1 VSRIQKILLA
11 ALIASLCCAAVLAQ
25 AFYGSL
31 VGTVTDASSG
41 AVAGASVAAINNSTG
56 ERRTS
61 VTDSDGTY
69 RFVNLIPGRYKV
81 EVEHAGFKRYTRD
94 QIEVNVDTTVRADVS
109 LAVGE
114 VTQSV
119 EVSAQAAL
127 LQSESA
133 ALGQVVSNRSV
144 QELPLNGRNVLN
156 LINTSPGVVP
166 QGSSEG
172 SLTGKNVFAAG
183 NYQIGGGTANQSAT
197 YYDGVAVNIPYG
209 NLVALVPSA
218 DTVSEFRVQTSSLSA
233 EFGRYTGGVIN
244 MASRSGTNDF
254 HGSAYEYLRN
264 KVLNAGT
271 FFANATGAG
280 KAAFVQ
286 NQFGVA
292 AGGPIKKN
300 KIFFFTGYEG
310 YRQRQAVLF
319 LNTVPSLEKLRG
331 DFSNYR
337 NASGA
342 LIPIYDP
349 ATQCG
354 TPGNGACPASGPQR
368 TQFPDNK
375 IPENRISAIAKN
387 YVNFP
392 YWGAPNVPGQPFT
405 QLFNFSRNVSTGGD
419 NDQLNIRGDYNISDK
434 NRLLVRY
441 TRWKSVGARVDVYNN
456 GLYNGDP
463 YSPERFVTT
472 QAVLGDTYMLSPT
485 KVLDIRAGFTR
496 WFYDRTPGTLGIDIP
511 KVTGLPQ
518 YYNTL
523 DSLNGLSP
531 SVTIPQMNVTGYN
544 TISTGLLYGVTNNYT
559 LSPSLTWIK
568 GRHTLKFGAEV
579 RDLQLNY
586 YQNNNAGGFFTFTNI
601 FTSQNALSSGA
612 TGEAFASFLLG
623 LPSGGTVQTSL
634 FTATGLRYQGYYVND
649 SFQVSS
655 RLTVNMGVRWEIPGT
670 YTERFDRQAT
680 FDRDMINP
688 VLAKAG
694 VTVNGQPVKGT
705 FVLVGTDG
713 HPERGLRPERYK
725 LFAPRVGIAYRLSER
740 TVIRTGGGIFYIPAD
755 SSFPEAPL
763 QSAVNYIN
771 NDMAASIDNQVT
783 PLNTLSNPFP
793 TGFTGPP
800 QRGANFQQLILGT
813 SAPRSPQR
821 YERYGYTGQWNFAV
835 QHQLP
840 HSIALEA
847 TYAGLRGVHLPR
859 GNPSRQLSA
868 IDGKLIQQYGSHLSD
883 QVDNPFYGVIT
894 AGTLAQKTVQ
904 RGQLLRPF
912 PQYLSNID
920 FGGYIGN
927 SSYHSLQ
934 TKAEKRFGS
943 GGTLLAA
950 YTFSKL
956 ISDTETITSWLE
968 GGTGGTGAAG
978 VQDYTN
984 LRAERSL
991 SSFDSRRRLT
1001 LSYVVDLPMG
1011 RGKSL
1016 FSGTKGFTEK
1026 VISGWSL
1033 NGLFTFQD
1041 GFPLSLSATP
1051 NLIGLDTGL
1060 RPNVVAGCN
1069 PVIDGPVQQRLNHA
1083 FNTSC
1088 YSVPAA
1094 YTLGGEA
1101 RTDPVLRGNGTNN
1114 IDMALAKKTAITERI
1129 NMEFRLEAF
1138 NAMNRVKFSNPG
1150 TGATT
1155 AANST
1160 FGVISSQANTPR
1172 LLQMALRLRF

>member
-1 VSRIQKILLA
+1 MSRLRSLLFA
-11 ALIASLCCAAVLAQ
+11 APIFVTLCATLFSQ
-25 AFYGSL
+25 AFNGSL
-31 VGTVTDASSG
+31 VGTVTDASSA
-41 AVAGASVAAINNSTG
+41 AVTGASVTATSNSTG
-56 ERRTS
+56 ERRTAS
-61 VTDSDGTY
+61 TDSDGSY
-69 RFVNLIPGRYKV
+69 RFVNLIPGRYKL
-81 EVEHAGFKRYTRD
+81 EVEHAGFKRYSRD
-94 QIEVNVDTTVRADVS
+94 QIEVNVDSTIRADVG

-119 EVSAQAAL
+119 EVTAQAAL
-127 LQSESA
+127 LQSENA
-133 ALGQVVSNRSV
+133 ALGQVVSTRSV
-144 QELPLNGRNVLN
+144 EDLPLNGRNVLN
-156 LINTSPGVVP
+156 LINTAPGVVP

-218 DTVSEFRVQTSSLSA
+218 DTVAEFRVQTSSLSA
-233 EFGRYTGGVIN
+233 EFGRYTGGVVN
-244 MASRSGTNDF
+244 MASKSGTNEF

-271 FFANATGAG
+271 FFANSTGAG
-280 KAAFVQ
+280 KPAFVQ
-286 NQFGVA
+286 NQFGA
-292 AGGPIKKN
+292 AVGGPIKKN
-300 KIFFFTGYEG
+300 KIFFFAGYEG

-337 NASGA
+337 NAAGA
-342 LIPIYDP
+342 VIPIYDP
-349 ATQCG
+349 QTQCG
-354 TPGNGACPASGPQR
+354 TAGNPACPATGPQR
-368 TQFPDNK
+368 SVFPNNK
-375 IPENRISAIAKN
+375 IPDNRINAIARN

-392 YWGAPNVPGQPFT
+392 YWGAPNVPGQNFT

-419 NDQLNIRGDYNISDK
+419 NDQVNVRGDYSVTDK
-434 NRLLVRY
+434 NRLLLRY
-441 TRWKSVGARVDVYNN
+441 TRWKSVGSRVDVYNN

-472 QAVLGDTYMLSPT
+472 QAVLGDTYMISPNT
-485 KVLDIRAGFTR
+485 VLDVRLGFTR
-496 WFYDRTPGTLGIDIP
+496 WFYDRTPGTLGLDIP
-511 KVTGLPQ
+511 KVTGLPS

-544 TISTGLLYGVTNNYT
+544 TIATGLLYGVTNNYT
-559 LSPSLTWIK
+559 ASPSLTWIK
-568 GRHTLKFGAEV
+568 GRHTLKFGMEF
-579 RDLQLNY
+579 RNLQLNY
-586 YQNNNAGGFFTFTNI
+586 YQNNNAGGFFTFSNL
-601 FTSQNALSSGA
+601 FTSQNAVSSGA

-623 LPSGGTVQTSL
+623 LPASGTVQTSL

-649 SFQVSS
+649 SFQVTN
-655 RLTVNMGVRWEIPGT
+655 RLTLNMGVRWEIPGT

-680 FDRDMINP
+680 FDRDLINP

-694 VTVNGQPVKGT
+694 VTVNGQPVKGA
-705 FVLVGTDG
+705 FVLVGTEG

-725 LFAPRVGIAYRLSER
+725 LFAPRIGIAYRLSER
-740 TVIRTGGGIFYIPAD
+740 TVLRTGGGIFYIPAD

-771 NDMAASIDNQVT
+771 NDMVASIDNQVT
-783 PLNTLSNPFP
+783 PLNTLTNPYP
-793 TGFTGPP
+793 NGFTPPP
-800 QRGANFQQLILGT
+800 QRGTNFQQLILGT
-813 SAPRSPQR
+813 GSPRSPQR
-821 YERYGYTGQWNFAV
+821 SERYGYTGQWNLAV

-868 IDGKLIQQYGSHLSD
+868 IDGKIVQQLGSKLSE
-883 QVDNPFYGVIT
+883 QVENPFYGIIT
-894 AGTLAQKTVQ
+894 AGALAQKTVQ

-927 SSYHSLQ
+927 SIYHSLQ
-934 TKAEKRFGS
+934 TKVEKRFGS

-984 LRAERSL
+984 LRAERAL
-991 SSFDSRRRLT
+991 SSFDSRRRFT
-1001 LSYVVDLPMG
+1001 LSYVIDLPFG
-1011 RGKSL
+1011 RGKHFMS
-1016 FSGTKGFTEK
+1016 SSKGFAGK
-1026 VISGWSL
+1026 VVGGWAF

-1041 GFPLSLSATP
+1041 GFPLALTATP
-1051 NLIGLDTGL
+1051 NLTGLDTGL
-1060 RPNVVAGCN
+1060 RPNVIAGCD
-1069 PVIDGPVQQRLNHA
+1069 PVIDGPVQARLSRA

-1088 YSVPAA
+1088 YSVPAS
-1094 YTLGGEA
+1094 YTFGGES

-1114 IDMALAKKTAITERI
+1114 IDMAVTKRTSITERV

-1138 NAMNRVKFSNPG
+1138 NATNRVKFSNPN
-1150 TGATT
+1150 TAATT
-1155 AANST
+1155 AANGT
-1160 FGVISSQANTPR
+1160 FGVISSQANSPR